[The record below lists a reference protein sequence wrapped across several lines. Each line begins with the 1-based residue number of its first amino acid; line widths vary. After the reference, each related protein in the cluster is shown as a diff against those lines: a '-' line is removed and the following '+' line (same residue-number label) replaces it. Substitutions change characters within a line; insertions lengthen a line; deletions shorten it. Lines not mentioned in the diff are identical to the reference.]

1 MSRALHLIKRALALW
16 WDELIV
22 FTFFNVVWLVL
33 QIPIITGPPATAA
46 MYAIARRVV
55 DNELVDPLD
64 GWRALRRMFV
74 PAWKWGTVNL
84 FFAILIVADLWGYH
98 QAEGQVWTI
107 LRLLWSALALVWFAM
122 NLFYWPFWLAQSDR
136 RMVNTLRN
144 SLVLMLKVP
153 GFALTLTV
161 ISALLIA
168 VSVLTTLPLAIGL
181 MAWLALIGVLAVDE
195 ALEGEE
201 K

>member
-1 MSRALHLIKRALALW
+1 LIKRALALW

-22 FTFFNVVWLVL
+22 FTFFNVVWLAL

-84 FFAILIVADLWGYH
+84 FFAILIVANFWGYR
-98 QAEGQVWTI
+98 QAEGQIWMI
-107 LRLLWSALALVWFAM
+107 LRLLWSAIALVWFAM

-168 VSVLTTLPLAIGL
+168 VSVLITLPLAIGL

-195 ALEGEE
+195 ALKGEE

>member
-1 MSRALHLIKRALALW
+1 LIKRALALW

-22 FTFFNVVWLVL
+22 FTFFNVVWLAL

-98 QAEGQVWTI
+98 PAEGQVWMI

-168 VSVLTTLPLAIGL
+168 VSVLTTLPLATAL